1 MKRVYLA
8 GKVKGNKWV
17 VAKKAKEGIKEVSFV
32 ASDGNNHSEHAW
44 GYCYYSLSASK
55 DLKEVVKELFCDV
68 IKKCDMVIA
77 YIDTTNSFGSIA
89 EIGYASALGLPIHII
104 FPKGYSEGLDSD
116 GFKDQDHGASYGI
129 SVAFD
134 TYWFCCSLP
143 NVSVHF
149 SESIDDAVRIVY
161 KILGKVNYQEYLK
174 SEHWATVRDMALER
188 SNNRCQLCNNS
199 NKRINVHH
207 NNYRNLYKETPAD
220 VIALCGDCHEKFH
233 SESKIN

>member
-32 ASDGNNHSEHAW
+32 ASDGGNHSEH
-44 GYCYYSLSASK
+44 GLGFCYYSLDSSE
-55 DLKEVVKELFCDV
+55 DYKEAIKREFCDV

-89 EIGYASALGLPIHII
+89 EIGYSSALGLPIHII
-104 FPKGYSEGLDSD
+104 FPKSYREVLESPDSNEHSAK
-116 GFKDQDHGASYGI
+116 FTE

-143 NVSVHF
+143 NVTVYF

-161 KILGKVNYQEYLK
+161 KILGKVNYKEYLK
-174 SEHWATVRDMALER
+174 TDHWATVRDEALER
-188 SNNRCQLCNNS
+188 CNYRCQLCDKENTALN
-199 NKRINVHH
+199 IHH
-207 NNYRNLYKETPAD
+207 NNYRNLYKETPSD
-220 VIALCGDCHEKFH
+220 VIALCSKCHEKFH
-233 SESKIN
+233 SEARLN